1 MRISFVLLVMMFF
14 SAVLPADVIMNLSM
28 PRQRY
33 MIYEPVI
40 ANLALRNTS
49 GQGLI
54 FGHEAEFK
62 GFLEIGLFDMHNRPL
77 KGSGTKISL
86 KGLILRPGADQQIR
100 VNIGKWLDMRR
111 AGFYKLKVYISHPM
125 LKNEYESNF
134 CTFDITGGQIFWQRK
149 FGIPN
154 LQGAQL
160 GEDLKMRS
168 YIIKTMGNNSDIHL
182 YLFIEDDAKVYAVK
196 YLGTLLGRERPS
208 CEIDS
213 LNQLHI
219 LLPISSKKFCYTV
232 FDWHG
237 NIEKQKYYRIGKTIP
252 VLYRQSSNGE
262 VSVIGG
268 EMIISDES
276 SRSEKLLP
284 GLPADAIPAQTA
296 SPDRQSA
303 TPQQPNS
310 LQTNK

>member
-1 MRISFVLLVMMFF
+1 MCKKVILLAIMFF
-14 SAVLPADVIMNLSM
+14 SALLPADVIMKLSM
-28 PRQRY
+28 PRESY
-33 MIYEPVI
+33 MTYEPVI

-77 KGSGTKISL
+77 KGSGTKVDL
-86 KGLILRPGADQQIR
+86 KGLILRPGADHHIR

-134 CTFDITGGQIFWQRK
+134 CTFDITDGQIFWQRK

-168 YIIKTMGNNSDIHL
+168 YVIKTLQNNSNIHFF
-182 YLFIEDDAKVYAVK
+182 LFVEDNEKVYAVK
-196 YLGTLLGRERPS
+196 HLGILLGREIPT

-219 LLPISSKKFCYTV
+219 LLPEASRKFSYTI

-237 NIEKQKYYRIGKTIP
+237 KVEKQSYYRATKTMP
-252 VLYRQSSNGE
+252 VLYRNGSTGD

-268 EMIISDES
+268 ELIIPGEGYAP
-276 SRSEKLLP
+276 EKLLP
-284 GLPADAIPAQTA
+284 DLPADAINHNKPAKKQTVPA
-296 SPDRQSA
+296 RQKSA
-303 TPQQPNS
+303 PS
-310 LQTNK
+310 HK

>member
-1 MRISFVLLVMMFF
+1 MRKPVIFLAIMLF
-14 SAVLPADVIMNLSM
+14 SSMLPADVIMQLTM

-33 MIYEPVI
+33 MTYESVI

-49 GQGLI
+49 GQALI

-62 GFLEIGLFDMHNRPL
+62 GFLEIGLFDMHDRPL
-77 KGSGTKISL
+77 KGSGTKINL
-86 KGLILRPGADQQIR
+86 RGLILRPGADHQIR

-134 CTFDITGGQIFWQRK
+134 CSFDITNGQIFWQRK

-160 GEDLKMRS
+160 GADLKMRS
-168 YIIKTMGNNSDIHL
+168 YVIRTMQNNSDIYF
-182 YLFIEDDAKVYAVK
+182 YLFIEDDSRVYAVK
-196 YLGTLLGRERPS
+196 YLGTLLGRELPS

-219 LLPISSKKFCYTV
+219 LLPEASRKFSYTI

-237 NIEKQKYYRIGKTIP
+237 NVEKQSYYRTAKTVP
-252 VLYRQSSNGE
+252 VLYRQSTNGD

-268 EMIISDES
+268 ELLLPEES
-276 SRSEKLLP
+276 GKTEKLLP
-284 GLPADAIPAQTA
+284 NLPADAL
-296 SPDRQSA
+296 SA
-303 TPQQPNS
+303 PS
-310 LQTNK
+310 K